1 MRAESV
7 LAGLAAL
14 FLVAPN
20 GAWGQTP
27 AQELLATLKFEV
39 ATVKPAAP
47 LTGRGIPRGGPGSAD
62 PGRINF
68 TYASMKNLLMTA
80 YAMKINQITGPAW
93 IDTERYDI
101 VATVPPGATKEQV
114 NVMLQ
119 NLLADRFKLVVHRET
134 RDLPLYE
141 LVVAKNGSKMKPY
154 VEDPK
159 APKPEPG
166 QPFARGKDGNPI
178 PPPGTLMM
186 SQSPGRMRAT
196 ASKQSMSRLTDLLA
210 GRVER
215 PVIDKTGLAGDFDYS
230 LEFRP
235 EGPNALPPGPQG
247 APDASDAPD
256 IFTAVQEQLG
266 LKLESK
272 KGPIEMLV
280 VDRAE
285 KVPAEN

>member
-1 MRAESV
+1 MRAAVV
-7 LAGLAAL
+7 LAGVAAL
-14 FLVAPN
+14 FLVVAN
-20 GAWGQTP
+20 VAWGQTP
-27 AQELLATLKFEV
+27 VKEIPATLKFEV

-62 PGRINF
+62 PGRVN
-68 TYASMKNLLMTA
+68 YASLSVKGLLGVA
-80 YAMKINQITGPAW
+80 YDTKSNQITGPAW

-101 VATVPPGATKEQV
+101 LATVPLGATKEQV

-154 VEDPK
+154 VEDPN

-196 ASKQSMSRLTDLLA
+196 ASKQSMSRLADLLA

-215 PVIDKTGLAGDFDYS
+215 PVIDKTGLAGDYDYS

-247 APDASDAPD
+247 APDATDAPD

-272 KGPIEMLV
+272 KGPVEMLV
-280 VDRAE
+280 VDRGE
-285 KVPAEN
+285 KVPTEN